1 MSQQRR
7 TFIACVFS
15 FLFLTLSFRA
25 ESQSLLADFRDDKQ
39 ELVLNEAHF
48 KKEGLCEKPL
58 LYTIVGGS
66 YGSRK
71 SALLKSLGRLLKVPN
86 SGFKSGSEL
95 TLNRDGIAAWNSWGL
110 IFPDFGMSSF
120 CKSLL
125 NIPNS
130 EGISKSDDTISS
142 GGIDASD
149 SNDWGLIFLDIKRRN
164 DPKLV
169 TDYVK
174 LNPDKIDQMLN
185 LLVAPF
191 TNIVI
196 YSMKEKTLKHD
207 DLKWLKMFSE
217 FIDQVNIPAQKASSK
232 PLLILTLHSNKHRID
247 NVDDMLEN
255 VIPLEIKSKFSDVK
269 LVFINENE
277 QEEGN
282 WSSMTTVGNIVKAHA
297 ETISNDGR
305 WTGCEVNEIMK
316 KTLDQINQNQQIIDP
331 LPIYKSLVSQRILK
345 VVNSTRERLSKE
357 VQEWITNGDE
367 KIMDLFQTKFT
378 EAKELIREQFIH
390 YESEEGLEE
399 TVYTSFNIHFY
410 PSLIKKVKDYVYSI
424 EDQASRASRAAI
436 TEIEA
441 VSKMNSLTGNP
452 ADINCKLRTAI
463 QSIVAKYNEKMASIK
478 ASDSL
483 KENSTKWLQNEINI
497 IITNKHV
504 ENELIGKNR
513 KDYLEKSYKNSYEF
527 LEYHH
532 KVCANDEKEIRI
544 NLAERLPA
552 YFQPDVLPFLRN
564 VEVQLVGTDCTG
576 YAHSIGSNEVL
587 VCQENAGCCGNGQ
600 TKFSKLYYNPS
611 NTELRIRVK
620 IANWEEKGC
629 HNFIEFEGVK
639 LKILQGSIVDEPPL
653 DHPYNKD
660 IGYCI

>member
-1 MSQQRR
+1 MMSQQRR

-15 FLFLTLSFRA
+15 FLFLTLSFRV
-25 ESQSLLADFRDDKQ
+25 ESQYLLADFRDDKQ
-39 ELVLNEAHF
+39 ELVLNETHF

-71 SALLKSLGRLLKVPN
+71 SALLNSLGRLLKVPN
-86 SGFKSGSEL
+86 SEFKSEF
-95 TLNRDGIAAWNSWGL
+95 DDA
-110 IFPDFGMSSF
+110 
-120 CKSLL
+120 
-125 NIPNS
+125 
-130 EGISKSDDTISS
+130 IST
-142 GGIDASD
+142 GGINASD
-149 SNDWGLIFLDIKRRN
+149 SNDWGLIFLDLMVLKD
-164 DPKLV
+164 DPTGAKATNLES
-169 TDYVK
+169 
-174 LNPDKIDQMLN
+174 DKVDRMLS
-185 LLVAPF
+185 LLVAPL

-196 YSMKEKTLKHD
+196 YSIRDD
-207 DLKWLKMFSE
+207 DLKWLKMFSQ
-217 FIDQVNIPAQKASSK
+217 FIETVSIPVYKRTPK
-232 PLLILTLHSNKHRID
+232 PLLILTLHSNKHRIV

-269 LVFINENE
+269 LVFMNEDE
-277 QEEGN
+277 GEEEKKLLQENNFHPEKIPSY
-282 WSSMTTVGNIVKAHA
+282 WSSMTTIGNIVKAHA

-305 WTGCEVNEIMK
+305 WTGCEANEIMK